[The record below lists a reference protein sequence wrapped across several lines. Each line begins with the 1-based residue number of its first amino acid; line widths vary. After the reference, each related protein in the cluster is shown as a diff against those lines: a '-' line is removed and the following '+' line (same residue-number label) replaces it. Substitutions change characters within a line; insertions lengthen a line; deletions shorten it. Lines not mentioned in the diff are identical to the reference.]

1 MNEESPVILALYP
14 NSVGIGYVC
23 LQIPEKLLGYG
34 VATAKPLSNSRLL
47 KRTEKFIGYYRPKII
62 VLRETGA
69 SKTSLRSDKLIE
81 AITTLSGEMGIK
93 VFRYTKQQIKD
104 TFEVFGAHTKYEMVS
119 KIITMLPDL
128 ASRAP
133 KEKKWYEKEDY
144 NMALFDA
151 VSLAVTHAHLSEE
164 Y

>member
-69 SKTSLRSDKLIE
+69 SKNSLRSDKLIE

-104 TFEVFGAHTKYEMVS
+104 TFEVFGAHTKYEMVRLS
-119 KIITMLPDL
+119 QCCPTSHP
-128 ASRAP
+128 AHP
-133 KEKKWYEKEDY
+133 KKRNGMRRRTTTWR
-144 NMALFDA
+144 
-151 VSLAVTHAHLSEE
+151 SLTRYPLR
-164 Y
+164 